1 MTLWAWL
8 VSHDAIAAALLGT
21 ILGAVLSFALSYF
34 TDLLQRKRR
43 QRVVSMRIAT
53 DLRQWMNRLWSRISD
68 TRTSIASDGAGGTP
82 YTEVPDLRFEGDLNQ
97 IPLLDSGTAKRIFE
111 LIHKKDA
118 VNAEAEGTLE
128 YQDHDEALD
137 VFLGRAANLFL
148 TAVAIYDDIS
158 RQVGWD
164 ERPFSQ
170 AKETMQAE
178 VDRLSEIEAKRAAF
192 NQKFFADV

>member
-1 MTLWAWL
+1 
-8 VSHDAIAAALLGT
+8 
-21 ILGAVLSFALSYF
+21 
-34 TDLLQRKRR
+34 
-43 QRVVSMRIAT
+43 
-53 DLRQWMNRLWSRISD
+53 
-68 TRTSIASDGAGGTP
+68 
-82 YTEVPDLRFEGDLNQ
+82 
-97 IPLLDSGTAKRIFE
+97 
-111 LIHKKDA
+111 
-118 VNAEAEGTLE
+118 LE

-164 ERPFSQ
+164 ERAFSQ